1 MCSGATIWRQKK
13 PSISRAIAY
22 TLEHVNWISSTRNN
36 TPFVQAEET
45 ALSNMCGIMGRESA
59 YTGKTITWEQMTASP
74 LSYAP
79 AKLELGPMDMSAY
92 TVPVPGT
99 GK

>member
-1 MCSGATIWRQKK
+1 
-13 PSISRAIAY
+13 
-22 TLEHVNWISSTRNN
+22 
-36 TPFVQAEET
+36 
-45 ALSNMCGIMGRESA
+45 
-59 YTGKTITWEQMTASP
+59 MTASP

>member
-1 MCSGATIWRQKK
+1 
-13 PSISRAIAY
+13 
-22 TLEHVNWISSTRNN
+22 
-36 TPFVQAEET
+36 
-45 ALSNMCGIMGRESA
+45 MCGIMGRESA